1 VKLEIITPDKT
12 LYEGKIKSIN
22 VPGSKGSFTVLHNHA
37 PIISTLEKG
46 KLKIVTEDLKTEII
60 EIKGGVIE
68 VKKNLIIVLA
78 EIA

>member
-46 KLKIVTEDLKTEII
+46 KLKIITEDQKTEII

-68 VKKNLIIVLA
+68 VKKNMIILLA
-78 EIA
+78 EIT